1 MSSTEQLSK
10 ENDKS
15 KRIVNTDDEMS
26 KKDEILYEKNKNKK
40 DSADSAKKSKTKF
53 EKKSSRNRLIKSM
66 QNLFFYDKSRS
77 VSSEAL
83 ESNNESHKKIER
95 KSNLNK
101 YKIIS

>member
-1 MSSTEQLSK
+1 MSSTEQLNK

-26 KKDEILYEKNKNKK
+26 KKDEILYEKNKK